1 MKLNSLLLFVTAMVI
16 SMTIV
21 PIMIRLA
28 PSIGMVD
35 LPDPRKVHTV
45 PIPRVG
51 GIGIVIGAIIPIFFW
66 LPFEPVITAYLFG
79 CLVLLVFGVWDDSC
93 ELGHYV
99 KFIGQ
104 FIAVLP
110 AVFYANLYVVNLPLI
125 GEIPEIVGQIFT
137 VIAIVGMINAT
148 NHSDG
153 LDGLA
158 GGLSLLSLA
167 CIGYLM
173 YMVGDTAMVFIVVS
187 VMGGVFGF
195 LRYNSHPAKVFMGD
209 GGSQFLG
216 FSLGFLVI
224 VLTQKSNPA
233 LSPAL
238 PLLILGLPVV
248 DILAVFY
255 LRISGGMNWFK
266 ATRNHIHH
274 RLLDIGFTHYE
285 SVIVIYLIQMLLILC
300 SFKFMYDF
308 DWLLLVVYLLITIS
322 VFSFLTISERVGFK
336 LNRVGGASVIDG
348 FINRKLKSKAF
359 MQIMAGYI
367 VFAIS
372 LIFLWISLAIT
383 SVPKDI
389 GYLSLG
395 LVVLSVSVFFF
406 VKVYI
411 RVLSK
416 LVLYVTAAFIV
427 YLDYIY
433 LNFGNSLNYEIEATI
448 YILMAIAAVLVIK
461 FDDVVDFTMS
471 PLDYLMAIIVVIAF
485 SVFNL
490 TPQNS
495 QYGNYIL
502 KMILLF
508 YGCELVE
515 KRNVIGFKLVTIAA
529 LSALIVLAIRSIF
542 SV

>member
-1 MKLNSLLLFVTAMVI
+1 MVI
-16 SMTIV
+16 SMAIV

-28 PSIGMVD
+28 PHVGMVD
-35 LPDPRKVHTV
+35 LPDPRKVHTT

-51 GIGIVIGAIIPIFFW
+51 GIGIVIGAIIPVIFW
-66 LPFEPVITAYLFG
+66 LPFEPIITSYIFG

-99 KFIGQ
+99 KFVGQ
-104 FIAVLP
+104 FVAVLP
-110 AVFYANLYVVNLPLI
+110 AVYYADLYVATLPLI
-125 GEIPEIVGQIFT
+125 GDIPEFIGKIFT
-137 VIAIVGMINAT
+137 VIAVVGMINAT

-158 GGLSLLSLA
+158 GGLSILSLA
-167 CIGYLM
+167 GIGYLM
-173 YMVGDTAMVFIVVS
+173 YMVDDTAMVFLVVS

-195 LRYNSHPAKVFMGD
+195 LRFNSHPAKVFMGD

-248 DILAVFY
+248 DIIAVFY

-274 RLLDIGFTHYE
+274 RLLDLGFTHYE
-285 SVIVIYLIQMLLILC
+285 SVIIIYLIQMLLIIC
-300 SFKFMYDF
+300 SIFFMYEY
-308 DWLLLVVYLLITIS
+308 DWLILSVYFTVVVTIFVLLT
-322 VFSFLTISERVGFK
+322 TSERSGFK
-336 LNRVGGASVIDG
+336 LKRKSGSSVIDV
-348 FINRKLKSKAF
+348 FFNEKLKSKLLMRF
-359 MQIMAGYI
+359 LGGYV

-372 LIFLWISLAIT
+372 LIFLSISFAID
-383 SVPKDI
+383 SVPADI

-395 LVVLSVSVFFF
+395 LFLASIAVFVLLRSQLRSFT
-406 VKVYI
+406 
-411 RVLSK
+411 K
-416 LVLYVTAAFIV
+416 LVLYVTAALIV

-433 LNFGNSLNYEIEATI
+433 LHFGNPVNVELEKVI
-448 YILMAIAAVLVIK
+448 YILMAIAAVLIIK
-461 FDDVVDFTMS
+461 FDDALDFAMS

-485 SVFNL
+485 TVFNMS
-490 TPQNS
+490 PDNND
-495 QYGNYIL
+495 YGNYIL

-508 YGCELVE
+508 YGCEIIE
-515 KRNVIGFKLVTIAA
+515 RSNVKAFKFATIAS
-529 LSALIVLAIRSIF
+529 LSALMVLASRSLLL
-542 SV
+542 

>member
-1 MKLNSLLLFVTAMVI
+1 MNSLLLFVTAMVI

-28 PSIGMVD
+28 PHVGMVD
-35 LPDPRKVHTV
+35 MPDPRKVHTT

-51 GIGIVIGAIIPIFFW
+51 GIGIVIGALIPIFFW
-66 LPFEPVITAYLFG
+66 LPFDPIITTYLFG
-79 CLVLLVFGVWDDSC
+79 CMVLLIFGIWDDSC

-104 FIAVLP
+104 FVAVLP
-110 AVFYANLYVVNLPLI
+110 AVFYADLYVATLPII
-125 GEIPEIVGQIFT
+125 GDIPELLGKIFT
-137 VIAIVGMINAT
+137 VVAIVGMVNAT

-158 GGLSLLSLA
+158 GGLSMLSLA

-173 YMVGDTAMVFIVVS
+173 YMVGDSAMVFLVVS

-195 LRYNSHPAKVFMGD
+195 LRFNSHPAKVFMGD

-274 RLLDIGFTHYE
+274 RLLDLGFTHYE
-285 SVIVIYLIQMLLILC
+285 SVIVIYLIQMLLIIL
-300 SFKFMYDF
+300 SITFMYEY
-308 DWLLLVVYLLITIS
+308 DWFILSTYLLVTVS
-322 VFSFLTISERVGFK
+322 VFSFLTFSERAGLSFK
-336 LNRVGGASVIDG
+336 RADNASAIDG
-348 FINRKLKSKAF
+348 FINRKLKSKTL
-359 MQIMAGYI
+359 MQVMAGYI
-367 VFAIS
+367 VLAIS
-372 LIFLWISLAIT
+372 FMFVWISLAVE

-389 GYLSLG
+389 GTLSLFMAIG
-395 LVVLSVSVFFF
+395 CILVFFLF
-406 VKVYI
+406 NEKI
-411 RVLSK
+411 RVVAK
-416 LVLYVTAAFIV
+416 LMLYVTAAFVV

-433 LNFGNSLNYEIEATI
+433 LNFGNSINQDIEITV
-448 YILMAIAAVLVIK
+448 YILMAIAGVLIIK
-461 FDDVVDFTMS
+461 FDDVVDFNMS

-490 TPQNS
+490 SPENNL
-495 QYGNYIL
+495 YGSYLL
-502 KMILLF
+502 KLILLF
-508 YGCELVE
+508 YLCELVE
-515 KRNVIGFKLVTIAA
+515 KRNVIGFKVVTVASLVTLAM
-529 LSALIVLAIRSIF
+529 LSYRSLMA
-542 SV
+542 